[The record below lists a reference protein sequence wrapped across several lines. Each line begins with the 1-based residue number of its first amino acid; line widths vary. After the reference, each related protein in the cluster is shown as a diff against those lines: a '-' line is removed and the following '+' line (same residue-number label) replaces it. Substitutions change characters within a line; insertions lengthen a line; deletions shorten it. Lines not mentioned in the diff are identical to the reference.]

1 MKKLNKPTIKSPKLA
16 YTGYLLQT
24 FLKRPFGYVVA
35 ILYVVYLAVIL
46 LIVPAALKLQ
56 PLFIWNIGGFNM
68 PMFNLFFIGGM
79 AASIAVAVFR
89 TGRDDGTDLNLSA
102 KPITKGT
109 QVGIKTG
116 VYLLIMFIVCM
127 ITVALASLIMPVF
140 GKFNEIS
147 NHTGI
152 EPGKY
157 LSLLT
162 SLLVGNIIN
171 MLFFGGISVF
181 ISMIGGQVIT
191 IIGTIAVVFVMCIM
205 NFIYPQVISSP
216 VDVLSNKYDTEILSY
231 SCNTLNQ
238 VDNPEIDQNPR
249 NYATI
254 QCLIDTLEQQE
265 VYHYDTNE
273 YWNKAK
279 SESGRQAVNYIDFG
293 RQLSSLYSAFGL
305 DESRLQEASKLVIGT
320 NSSYSYDI
328 DETTHVSDEEN
339 ILNGNYPIG
348 YYGISYDQDRDVPYV
363 RFLGGNMNLT
373 GDNWYLHS
381 TLNKFDFN
389 SIDIASPTWNN
400 QNTSDE
406 VWEHYNKKP
415 WHKLSDLNNVELP
428 EDLNPDEAYESAV
441 LSFKGFLEDN
451 PDPQHHIDAY
461 AWSIYGVI
469 GKYEIGETPT
479 QIYDVASKL
488 HLIWLID
495 AINWQKE
502 QIDDFCDD
510 ESIDDIYPYKSSTLI
525 RWFAERANF
534 VKSREDN
541 DIYYQN
547 TFNTHLIEWGIPM
560 EFRGTELAG
569 SFTAFSNFI
578 TSTVDYAETFDNM
591 YQYTVKSFYR
601 IADIIAIWTVISC
614 CLFTGSIIAYK
625 RTDFK

>member
-16 YTGYLLQT
+16 YVGYLLQT

-35 ILYVVYLAVIL
+35 ILYVIYLATIL

-89 TGRDDGTDLNLSA
+89 TGRDDGTDLNLSS
-102 KPITKGT
+102 KPITKGA

-116 VYLLIMFIVCM
+116 VYLLIMLIVCL

-140 GKFNEIS
+140 GKFNEAT
-147 NHTGI
+147 NRTGI
-152 EPGKY
+152 EVSKY
-157 LSLLT
+157 SSLLLSLF
-162 SLLVGNIIN
+162 VGNIIN
-171 MLFFGGISVF
+171 MLFFGGIAVF

-216 VDVLSNKYDTEILSY
+216 IDVLSNKYDTEILSY

-238 VDNPEIDQNPR
+238 VDNTEDDQNPR
-249 NYATI
+249 NFATI
-254 QCLIDTLEQQE
+254 QCLLDSHNEE

-293 RQLSSLYSAFGL
+293 RQLSSLYSSFGL

-320 NSSYSYDI
+320 NSSYSYDVN
-328 DETTHVSDEEN
+328 ETTHITDEEN
-339 ILNGNYPIG
+339 LLNGNYPIG
-348 YYGISYDQDRDVPYV
+348 YYDISYNQDRDVPYMI
-363 RFLGGNMNLT
+363 FLGGDMNLT
-373 GDNWYLHS
+373 GNNWYLHS

-389 SIDIASPTWNN
+389 SIDVVSSSIDGQDT
-400 QNTSDE
+400 TDE
-406 VWEHYNKKP
+406 IWEHYNKKP
-415 WHKLSDLNNVELP
+415 WHRLSDLNNIKLP
-428 EDLNPDEAYESAV
+428 EGIDPIAMYDAALNQFTQWLREDPLHLNHYAFARSTYWEYEPIVST
-441 LSFKGFLEDN
+441 FD
-451 PDPQHHIDAY
+451 
-461 AWSIYGVI
+461 
-469 GKYEIGETPT
+469 TPS
-479 QIYDVASKL
+479 QQYDFISKL
-488 HLIWLID
+488 HLIWLLHAREQQIEWID
-495 AINWQKE
+495 SFCDE
-502 QIDDFCDD
+502 EGIDDSF
-510 ESIDDIYPYKSSTLI
+510 PYKSSTVI
-525 RWFAERANF
+525 RWYEEKANF
-534 VKSREDN
+534 GKDEN
-541 DIYYQN
+541 IYYPN
-547 TFNTHLIEWGIPM
+547 TFNTDLIHWGLPM
-560 EFRGTELAG
+560 EPHFDETEG
-569 SFTAFSNFI
+569 YFTAFSHFV
-578 TSTVDYAETFDNM
+578 TSRVNYTETFNNM
-591 YQYTVKSFYR
+591 YQYSVKSFYK

>member
-16 YTGYLLQT
+16 YMGYLLQT

-127 ITVALASLIMPVF
+127 ITIALASLIMPVF
-140 GKFNEIS
+140 GKFDEAT

-171 MLFFGGISVF
+171 MLFFGGIAVF

-191 IIGTIAVVFVMCIM
+191 IIGTIGIVFVMCIM

-216 VDVLSNKYDTEILSY
+216 VDVLSNKYDTEILSF

-238 VDNPEIDQNPR
+238 IDNPEEDQNPH

-279 SESGRQAVNYIDFG
+279 AESGRQAVNYIDFG

-328 DETTHVSDEEN
+328 DETTHVTNEEN
-339 ILNGNYPIG
+339 LSNGNYPIG
-348 YYGISYDQDRDVPYV
+348 YYGISYNQDREVPYMI
-363 RFLGGNMNLT
+363 FLGGDMNLT
-373 GDNWYLHS
+373 SNNWYLQS
-381 TLNKFDFN
+381 AIYKYNFN
-389 SIDIASPTWNN
+389 AFDIATTWVDGYGATDTEWERLNN
-400 QNTSDE
+400 
-406 VWEHYNKKP
+406 KP
-415 WHKLSDLNNVELP
+415 WHKLSDLNRIQIDEETVNSSYEAVVKAFE
-428 EDLNPDEAYESAV
+428 EEHEKHPDE
-441 LSFKGFLEDN
+441 
-451 PDPQHHIDAY
+451 PDEWEGDFRTA
-461 AWSIYGVI
+461 GCNVI
-469 GKYEIGETPT
+469 WEMDEYKAAKTTTEKY
-479 QIYDVASKL
+479 DFVSKL
-488 HLIWLID
+488 HILWLLK
-495 AINWQKE
+495 AINLQCQW
-502 QIDDFCDD
+502 IDDYCDREGIVD
-510 ESIDDIYPYKSSTLI
+510 SYPYKSSTLI
-525 RWFAERANF
+525 KWFPDEANLGKGHYINQKF
-534 VKSREDN
+534 N
-541 DIYYQN
+541 IYLIN
-547 TFNTHLIEWGIPM
+547 EGLPIEWS
-560 EFRGTELAG
+560 EELQTP
-569 SFTAFSNFI
+569 SPYSQFV
-578 TSTVDYAETFDNM
+578 TSSVNYAETFNNM
-591 YQYTVKSFYR
+591 YQYNVKSFYK
-601 IADIIAIWTVISC
+601 IADIVAIWTVISC
-614 CLFTGSIIAYK
+614 CLFTGSIIAYR